1 MRDVSITILVPNSL
15 KDLLRGNNQATC
27 AGKTIKECIS
37 DLDSKFPGFSNNI
50 LNEKGEVNKSF
61 MIFLDGQ
68 NILALNALDTSVK
81 DGDEVSIIPFAA
93 GG

>member
-1 MRDVSITILVPNSL
+1 MSITIIVPNSL

-27 AGKTIKECIS
+27 AGKNVKECIS
-37 DLDSKFPGFSNNI
+37 DLDSKFPGFSNSV
-50 LNEKGEVNKSF
+50 LNEKGAISNSL